1 MKHYAKFNVLLIGVD
16 HCTHLPKLS
25 PLNAQASI
33 QYLEHFFESYGYMV
47 FPSLYKS
54 KKYQEFSK
62 PEVSKALQKLQ
73 GLPAD
78 STVIIYF
85 CGHGYPLPE
94 NFPQHVYLCLQNTSD
109 ESEEKLKETAIQDI
123 WFGQQV
129 TAVATRVERCLVIID
144 ACYSGHIADTI
155 IKTAEASN
163 ISNIIVIASSQR
175 DEVSF
180 VTQECGITT
189 FSKYLI
195 AGLKDSSSR
204 SGWIHSRDLF
214 EYIKKGLSMENN
226 KSNPIMLSQNNQ
238 DFPIVQVLD
247 NKIEWSPLYEDCQIG
262 NALIVDTN
270 PTDTDKLEPV
280 SDEIE
285 LLTRYGYH
293 VTYITNTDPHIL
305 WKDLILFLEE
315 AAKETRQDKTSF
327 VFFKGGNIVGFT
339 WVRPEDIGGHDKPII
354 FAYDDDDHDAN
365 TKCVKEL
372 LDHLRNKYSN
382 TTIMQNPNSRGQ
394 FLQNLLNQ
402 DIRSVDKGKMQ
413 LRAKFE
419 GSESYMLCL
428 PLIEGLLEL
437 FEHTEY
443 DIEDIKQILKYDRGF
458 EDGNIRLRRWWWFVE
473 TLNES
478 NKSDVPQRAKT
489 LSEFEQALQNDK
501 DRLDVLFGNISNW
514 AETENHRK
522 LRAHC
527 QLMMA
532 IVKTKET
539 LDNQVFNDFF
549 KRVSELRESLDIAN
563 AVPAFKNRLE
573 QCVGRDNL
581 REVLSNIMQIV
592 KKQNL
597 SLNGDELLKTYNLL
611 LDFSKYY
618 IKTPQSKDKEWLKG
632 QQWLASKLDKAEQ
645 ENKNL
650 RGEIEQNNSR
660 VKELELQV
668 QMRDSK
674 NKVNDH
680 DTQLEQSRQQAETAN
695 QQIAELTAQ
704 LTASRQQTEA
714 KEQELAASTQYIADL
729 EQQLTAATER
739 ITDLEQQLQQQA
751 EAANQQIAE
760 LTAQLTASR
769 QQTEAKEQ
777 QLTAAT
783 KCIAD
788 LEQQLAESQ
797 EQITAHEAT
806 IEHLKRF
813 SLASFWRRPLFGFIF
828 FCVCVGIAVFLH
840 MYL

>member
-1 MKHYAKFNVLLIGVD
+1 MKHYAKFKVLLIGVD
-16 HCTHLPKLS
+16 HCSHLPKLS

-33 QYLEHFFESYGYMV
+33 QDLEHFFKSCGYMV
-47 FPSLYKS
+47 FSSLYKS
-54 KKYQEFSK
+54 EKYQEFSK
-62 PEVSKALQKLQ
+62 PEVSEALQKLQ

-163 ISNIIVIASSQR
+163 ISNIIVIASSQS
-175 DEVSF
+175 DEESF
-180 VTQECGITT
+180 VTQEHGIPV

-195 AGLKDSSSR
+195 AGLKDRSSGSE
-204 SGWIHSRDLF
+204 WIHSRDLF

-238 DFPIVQVLD
+238 DFPIVPVPRNKLEWFPFYD
-247 NKIEWSPLYEDCQIG
+247 NCQIG

-315 AAKETRQDKTSF
+315 AAKETRQYKTSF

-382 TTIMQNPNSRGQ
+382 TTIMQNPNSRDQ

-443 DIEDIKQILKYDRGF
+443 DIEDIKQILKYDRRF

-489 LSEFEQALQNDK
+489 LSEFEQALENDK

-514 AETENHRK
+514 TETANHRK

-527 QLMMA
+527 RLMKA

-539 LDNQVFNDFF
+539 LDNQVIIGFSE
-549 KRVSELRESLDIAN
+549 RVRELRESLDIAN
-563 AVPAFKNRLE
+563 EVPDFKNHLE
-573 QCVGRDNL
+573 RCVGRNNL

-618 IKTPQSKDKEWLKG
+618 IKNPQSKDKDKDKEWLEG

-668 QMRDSK
+668 QRTGTLVSQSCALMQQLTAATERIADLEQQLRDSK
-674 NKVNDH
+674 NKVNDY
-680 DTQLEQSRQQAETAN
+680 DTQLEQSRQQAEAAK

-704 LTASRQQTEA
+704 LTASRQQTKDEV
-714 KEQELAASTQYIADL
+714 
-729 EQQLTAATER
+729 
-739 ITDLEQQLQQQA
+739 
-751 EAANQQIAE
+751 
-760 LTAQLTASR
+760 
-769 QQTEAKEQ
+769 Q